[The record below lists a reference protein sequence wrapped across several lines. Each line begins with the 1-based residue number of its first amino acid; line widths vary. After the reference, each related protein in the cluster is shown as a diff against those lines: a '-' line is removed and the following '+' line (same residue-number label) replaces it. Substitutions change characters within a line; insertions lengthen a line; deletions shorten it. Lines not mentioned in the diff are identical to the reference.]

1 MVVYESGGFAP
12 RKYHDQ
18 ALEYEKG
25 MDTMDV

>member
-1 MVVYESGGFAP
+1 MKVEDLLP
-12 RKYHDQ
+12 EKYHDQ